1 MLFNTVLQQI
11 NEYRVI
17 ELIFGT
23 DCSSLGTIEV
33 KHLQDL

>member
-1 MLFNTVLQQI
+1 MLFNTVLQRI

-17 ELIFGT
+17 ELIFGI
-23 DCSSLGTIEV
+23 DCSSLGNIGV